1 MTLRKLLKL
10 YRHYKNNYDFRLKGI
25 SYSELEERINHQG
38 ELFDD

>member
-10 YRHYKNNYDFRLKGI
+10 YKHYKNNYDFRLKGI
-25 SYSELEERINHQG
+25 AYYELEEKINHQG